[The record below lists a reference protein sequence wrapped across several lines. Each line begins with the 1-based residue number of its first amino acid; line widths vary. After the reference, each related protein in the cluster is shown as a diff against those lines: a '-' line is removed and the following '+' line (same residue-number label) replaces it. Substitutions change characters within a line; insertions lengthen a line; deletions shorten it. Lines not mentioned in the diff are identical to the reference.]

1 MDNAKLQELVRE
13 LKAGPQPDEVD
24 EAEAMALG
32 MPDPEEMLEDGADP
46 QFILYSTVQNQL
58 LMLAAMLE
66 QSGIVDEYQEIF
78 E

>member
-32 MPDPEEMLEDGADP
+32 MPDPEEMLEDGP
-46 QFILYSTVQNQL
+46 IRNLFCTRPCRINC
-58 LMLAAMLE
+58 
-66 QSGIVDEYQEIF
+66 
-78 E
+78 